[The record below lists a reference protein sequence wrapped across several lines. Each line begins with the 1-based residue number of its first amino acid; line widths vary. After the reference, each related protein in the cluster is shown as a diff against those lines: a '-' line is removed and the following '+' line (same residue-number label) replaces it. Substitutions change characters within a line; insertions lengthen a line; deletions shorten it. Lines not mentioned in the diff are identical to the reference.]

1 MKEVI
6 KVIWMKPEINAV
18 FDSTDIEEMD
28 LLGDWTWKGQLA
40 GWAGQKQDWSG
51 QNAYWA
57 GQAIWTGQK
66 PGVNP

>member
-1 MKEVI
+1 M
-6 KVIWMKPEINAV
+6 IWMKPEINAV

-40 GWAGQKQDWSG
+40 GWAGQKQDRSG